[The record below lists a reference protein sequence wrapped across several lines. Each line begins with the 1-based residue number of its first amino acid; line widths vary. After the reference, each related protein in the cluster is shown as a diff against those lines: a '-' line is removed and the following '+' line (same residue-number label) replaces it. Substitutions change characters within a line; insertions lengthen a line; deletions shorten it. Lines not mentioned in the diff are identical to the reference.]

1 MKITPLEIRQKS
13 FEKNFRGYDKDEVN
27 AFLLTLSQEWERV
40 LEEQKE
46 FRIKLESTEREVEKL
61 REVENS
67 LFKTL
72 KTAEDT
78 GANLIDQ
85 ANKAADL
92 QMQEAKMKATG
103 IITEAKIKAK
113 AVTESAENRARAII
127 SAMEDEVKLL
137 KQKHKAAENDLE
149 DLLYELRNVAKEVLQ
164 KVDRSESKRSDRLHK
179 KAEEAKELADEVNHF
194 NAILESIKVEDITTK
209 EDIES
214 QEATPIDN
222 TSAETVSY
230 VAEENEQDQ
239 EEIVAENPE
248 EVEIE
253 NQDEEQEEAVGVSE
267 KAEKKKKSFFDEI
280 E

>member
-27 AFLLTLSQEWERV
+27 AFLLTLSQEWERI

-46 FRIKLESTEREVEKL
+46 LRMKLDATEKEVEKL

-92 QMQEAKMKATG
+92 QIQEAKMKASG
-103 IITEAKIKAK
+103 IINEAKIKAK
-113 AVTESAENRARAII
+113 SVTENAENRARAII
-127 SAMEDEVKLL
+127 SAMEDEVKSL
-137 KQKHKAAENDLE
+137 KQKHKTAENDLE
-149 DLLYELRNVAKEVLQ
+149 DLLYELRNVANEALQ
-164 KVDRSESKRSDRLHK
+164 KVERIDAQRSGRMNK
-179 KAEEAKELADEVNHF
+179 KVEEAEELADELDHF
-194 NAILESIKVEDITTK
+194 NAVIESIKAEDMATK
-209 EDIES
+209 EEPVSEAKEES
-214 QEATPIDN
+214 VPE
-222 TSAETVSY
+222 E
-230 VAEENEQDQ
+230 AEEEQA
-239 EEIVAENPE
+239 EEP
-248 EVEIE
+248 
-253 NQDEEQEEAVGVSE
+253 EQEEEVGVTE
-267 KAEKKKKSFFDEI
+267 KPEKKNKSFFDEI

>member
-27 AFLLTLSQEWERV
+27 AFLLTLSQEWERI

-46 FRIKLESTEREVEKL
+46 LRMKLDATEKEVEKL

-92 QMQEAKMKATG
+92 QMQEAKMKAEG
-103 IITEAKIKAK
+103 IINEAKIKAK
-113 AVTESAENRARAII
+113 SVTENAENRARAII
-127 SAMEDEVKLL
+127 GAMEDEVKVL
-137 KQKHKAAENDLE
+137 KQKHKTAENDLE
-149 DLLYELRNVAKEVLQ
+149 DILYELRNISNEMLQ
-164 KVDRSESKRSDRLHK
+164 KAERIDAQRSDRMNK
-179 KAEEAKELADEVNHF
+179 KIEEAEELADELNHF
-194 NAILESIKVEDITTK
+194 NAVIENIKVEDITTK
-209 EDIES
+209 E
-214 QEATPIDN
+214 AP
-222 TSAETVSY
+222 
-230 VAEENEQDQ
+230 
-239 EEIVAENPE
+239 
-248 EVEIE
+248 
-253 NQDEEQEEAVGVSE
+253 VSE
-267 KAEKKKKSFFDEI
+267 KPEEEEEKQADEPEQKQEEREEVGITEKPEKKNKSFFDEI

>member
-27 AFLLTLSQEWERV
+27 AFLLTLSQEWERM

-46 FRIKLESTEREVEKL
+46 LRMKLDATEKEVEKL

-92 QMQEAKMKATG
+92 QMQEAKMKAEG
-103 IITEAKIKAK
+103 IINEAKIKAK
-113 AVTESAENRARAII
+113 SVTESAENRARAII
-127 SAMEDEVKLL
+127 SAMEDEVKVL
-137 KQKHKAAENDLE
+137 KQKHKTAENDLE
-149 DLLYELRNVAKEVLQ
+149 DLLYELRNISNEMLQ
-164 KVDRSESKRSDRLHK
+164 KAERIDSQRSDRMNK
-179 KAEEAKELADEVNHF
+179 KVEEAEELTDELNHF
-194 NAILESIKVEDITTK
+194 NAVIESIKVEDITK
-209 EDIES
+209 
-214 QEATPIDN
+214 
-222 TSAETVSY
+222 
-230 VAEENEQDQ
+230 Q
-239 EEIVAENPE
+239 EEPVSLAEKHE
-248 EVEIE
+248 EEE
-253 NQDEEQEEAVGVSE
+253 EKQADEPAQRQEEEEEEVGVSE
-267 KAEKKKKSFFDEI
+267 KPEKKNKSFFDEI